1 MRAVPQLSLPESADA
16 ILIEGALQDCPHT
29 LVLRSILRCVCSRHV
44 LKLRASAL
52 CMRRA
57 RLAATLCRP
66 SALRSAA
73 ARHAAKHLAVPKC
86 ISRIPQDCRRLC
98 SSCWRSA

>member
-1 MRAVPQLSLPESADA
+1 MQAALQHSLAGSADTG
-16 ILIEGALQDCPHT
+16 LMQGALQDRPHT
-29 LVLRSILRCVCSRHV
+29 LMLRSILRCVRSCHV
-44 LKLRASAL
+44 LKLRASML
-52 CMRRA
+52 CIRRA
-57 RLAATLCRP
+57 RLAATLCWP

-98 SSCWRSA
+98 NSCWRSA